1 MIIDSIDDC
10 KRLKQLLGL
19 IQSSTLPPMKGI
31 DAFAVHN
38 TCEWVFDQCLSFE
51 KRELEKQETIKKG
64 TDNGMQ
70 EKEKESSE
78 KIVMPIM
85 PKKKAIRKRGKK

>member
-31 DAFAVHN
+31 DAFAIHN
-38 TCEWVFDQCLSFE
+38 TCEWVFDHCIAFE
-51 KRELEKQETIKKG
+51 KRELEKVEKK
-64 TDNGMQ
+64 DIPNGMQ

-78 KIVMPIM
+78 KIVMPVIP
-85 PKKKAIRKRGKK
+85 PKGMKKAIRKRGR